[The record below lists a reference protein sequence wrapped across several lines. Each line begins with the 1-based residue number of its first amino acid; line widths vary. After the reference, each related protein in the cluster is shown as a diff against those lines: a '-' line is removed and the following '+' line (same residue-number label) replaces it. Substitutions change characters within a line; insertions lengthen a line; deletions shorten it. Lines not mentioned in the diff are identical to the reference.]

1 MGSFEEFRQQGR
13 CRLGR
18 LVKQLG
24 YRGDKRSVVHERL
37 TVKQI
42 VFVIKTHELRLL
54 KVKMIKV

>member
-42 VFVIKTHELRLL
+42 VFVIKTPELRLFG
-54 KVKMIKV
+54 KN